1 MLGDAGLNYYLDER
15 DMKQK
20 ERLQRKINELK
31 EEKIFVQ
38 ILFVRGNHEARPSK
52 LDTYKEKLFY
62 DGSACVEEKY
72 PDLIFLKDG
81 ERYTIEGKRFLV
93 IGGGY
98 SKDFFERV
106 LRGYGYWYDEE
117 LSDGEFQ
124 EIADTIAEKQEKLYI
139 LSHMLP
145 IKWSPDGAKGEDCET
160 ETRARR
166 TEIWLQILAD
176 IIGIN
181 MIRWLAGHYH
191 RDVVGE
197 RYEIVYNEIKRL
209 E

>member
-1 MLGDAGLNYYLDER
+1 MPDDFYRRAVVRRGIGGMQYHLLYRDIHGDIRRILKWLDQIRQQNVSNAVLILLGDAGLNYYLDER

-52 LDTYKEKLFY
+52 LDTYKEKLVY
-62 DGSACVEEKY
+62 DGLAYVEEKY

-81 ERYTIEGKRFLV
+81 ECYTIEGKRFLV

-106 LRGYGYWYDEE
+106 FTW
-117 LSDGEFQ
+117 
-124 EIADTIAEKQEKLYI
+124 
-139 LSHMLP
+139 
-145 IKWSPDGAKGEDCET
+145 
-160 ETRARR
+160 
-166 TEIWLQILAD
+166 IWLL
-176 IIGIN
+176 
-181 MIRWLAGHYH
+181 
-191 RDVVGE
+191 V
-197 RYEIVYNEIKRL
+197 
-209 E
+209 

>member
-1 MLGDAGLNYYLDER
+1 
-15 DMKQK
+15 MKQK
-20 ERLQRKINELK
+20 ERLQQKINELK

-62 DGSACVEEKY
+62 DGLAYVEEKY
-72 PDLIFLKDG
+72 PNLIFLKDG

-117 LSDGEFQ
+117 LSDWEFQ

-139 LSHMLP
+139 LSHML
-145 IKWSPDGAKGEDCET
+145 
-160 ETRARR
+160 R
-166 TEIWLQILAD
+166 
-176 IIGIN
+176 
-181 MIRWLAGHYH
+181 
-191 RDVVGE
+191 
-197 RYEIVYNEIKRL
+197 
-209 E
+209 

>member
-1 MLGDAGLNYYLDER
+1 
-15 DMKQK
+15 MKQK

-38 ILFVRGNHEARPSK
+38 MLFVRGNHEARPSK

-62 DGSACVEEKY
+62 DGSAYVEEKY
-72 PDLIFLKDG
+72 PNLIFLKDG

-106 LRGYGYWYDEE
+106 LRGYGYWYDEQ
-117 LSDGEFQ
+117 LSDEEFQ
-124 EIADTIAEKQEKLYI
+124 KIAEKTAKMTEDTYV

-145 IKWSPDGAKGEDCET
+145 IKWSPDENDYETDKQAK
-160 ETRARR
+160 R
-166 TEIWLQILAD
+166 TEVWLQKIAD
-176 IIGIN
+176 IFGEHLF
-181 MIRWLAGHYH
+181 RWYAGHYH
-191 RDVVGE
+191 MTCAGE
-197 RYEIVYNEIKRL
+197 RYEIVYNEIKKL